1 MKYIYLFLLTLAYT
15 LNIKAQYYYPN
26 DNIFND
32 SILKANQVK
41 QITTNEVHIY
51 KGKSTTFKEIK
62 HINKDGICVMSAKLK
77 DTLKMLYLS
86 EFNMISLNYSKKN
99 YFNTNFNK
107 FYKHNEY
114 RISELSD
121 DNKLVRISHFNKKGK
136 LTYAINYE
144 YKDSVFNR
152 VNYINKKGKLSG
164 YYLYEYG
171 PNKKLKTSSQYNA
184 KGKLIRLWDY
194 SCNDEGSKIN
204 KAKDTFKICSNKTY
218 LPDGVI
224 ITTTNTFTSDGK
236 PIKNVEYTNAN
247 NKVIKYFKYYGANE
261 ILFYKQE
268 NLFVNNQLKNSY
280 AYYATYKGEHY
291 RSTVKKFNENNQI
304 VSQTDSTFRKK
315 LGIISYQFEYNKKGL
330 IESQKRYNNGA
341 IRNIEMYKYQYYLKP

>member
-1 MKYIYLFLLTLAYT
+1 MKYIYLFLFTFIHS
-15 LNIKAQYYYPN
+15 LNINAQYHYTN
-26 DNIFND
+26 DNMFND

-41 QITTNEVHIY
+41 QITNKIVYIY
-51 KGKSTTFKEIK
+51 KGKSTTSKEIN
-62 HINKDGICVMSAKLK
+62 HINKDGICIMSARLE

-86 EFNMISLNYSKKN
+86 EFNMKSLNYSKMN

-107 FYKHNEY
+107 FYKRNEY
-114 RISELSD
+114 RLSELTD
-121 DNKLVRISHFNKKGK
+121 DNKLEKLSYYNKKGK
-136 LTYAINYE
+136 LTYAIHYE
-144 YKDSVFNR
+144 YKDSIFKR
-152 VNYINKKGKLSG
+152 VNYINKKGKLNK
-164 YYLYEYG
+164 YYLYDYG

-236 PIKNVEYTNAN
+236 PLKNVEYTDAN
-247 NKVIKYFKYYGANE
+247 NKVIKHLRYFGANE
-261 ILFYKQE
+261 ILYYKQE

-280 AYYATYKGEHY
+280 VYFASFKGKHYK
-291 RSTVKKFNENNQI
+291 STVKKYNENNQI
-304 VSQTDSTFRKK
+304 VSQTDSTFEKK
-315 LGIISYQFEYNKKGL
+315 PRIITYQFEYNKNGL
-330 IESQKRYNNGA
+330 IETQRKYNNGVLC
-341 IRNIEMYKYQYYLKP
+341 NLQMFKYQYYLKP

>member
-1 MKYIYLFLLTLAYT
+1 MKYIYLFLLTFIYS
-15 LNIKAQYYYPN
+15 LNIKAQYYFPYN
-26 DNIFND
+26 YTFND
-32 SILKANQVK
+32 SIFKANNVK
-41 QITTNEVHIY
+41 QITVSKVIINNR
-51 KGKSTTFKEIK
+51 KSSTFKVIN
-62 HINKDGICVMSAKLK
+62 HINKDGICTMSATIK
-77 DTLKMLYLS
+77 DTLKLLYLS
-86 EFNMISLNYSKKN
+86 EFNMKSLNYSKMN
-99 YFNTNFNK
+99 YFNTNFSK

-136 LTYAINYE
+136 LTYAIHYE

-152 VNYINKKGKLSG
+152 VNYINKKGKLSK

-171 PNKKLKTSSQYNA
+171 PNKKLKISSQYNA

-236 PIKNVEYTNAN
+236 PLKYVEYKDAN
-247 NKVIKYFKYYGANE
+247 NNILKQLRYYGAKE
-261 ILFYKQE
+261 ILYYKQE
-268 NLFVNNQLKNSY
+268 NTYVNNQLKNSY
-280 AYYATYKGEHY
+280 TYYANYKGEHY
-291 RSTVKKFNENNQI
+291 KSSILSFNANKQVVN
-304 VSQTDSTFRKK
+304 QTDTLFRKK
-315 LGIISYQFEYNKKGL
+315 LMIMSYQYNYNDKGL
-330 IESQKRYNNGA
+330 IQSQKILNNGT
-341 IRNIEMYKYQYYLKP
+341 IRRIETYKYQYYLKP